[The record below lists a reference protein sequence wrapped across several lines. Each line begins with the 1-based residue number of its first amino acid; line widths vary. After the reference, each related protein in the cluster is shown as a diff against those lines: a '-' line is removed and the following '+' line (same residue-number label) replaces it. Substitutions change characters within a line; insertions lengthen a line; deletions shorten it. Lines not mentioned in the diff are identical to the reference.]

1 MRMAWTN
8 NKEEKYAKELW
19 QLTEEIVQLTT
30 GESAT
35 TDCGLGASRR
45 LLVVS
50 FLA

>member
-1 MRMAWTN
+1 MRMAWTS

-19 QLTEEIVQLTT
+19 QLAEVIVQLTM

-35 TDCGLGASRR
+35 TDCGLCASRR